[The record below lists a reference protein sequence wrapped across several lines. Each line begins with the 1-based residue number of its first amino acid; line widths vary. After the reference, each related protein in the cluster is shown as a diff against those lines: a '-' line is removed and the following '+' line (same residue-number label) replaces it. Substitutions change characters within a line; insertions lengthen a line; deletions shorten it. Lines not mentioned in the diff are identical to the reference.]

1 MSIKRFLT
9 ICFVSTSIILFGLSC
24 APKISQSASD
34 PSASAHKISCFSFP
48 DTSNLRFRA
57 TISINNVQLSG
68 IMISNLKRDTVTAMF
83 INEFGINGFSFKTC
97 GGKLKFLTVMSKL
110 DKWYIKRVLSKD
122 LAFMFMEARVPENGH
137 FFMYNSTKFQY
148 ELNSSGTISK
158 AKRIPLTCFSKDK
171 EMNGILENSN
181 DSITFRNL
189 KQNITY
195 TFTPI
200 K

>member
-9 ICFVSTSIILFGLSC
+9 ICFVSISIILFGLSC
-24 APKISQSASD
+24 APKISQG
-34 PSASAHKISCFSFP
+34 ASAPLASATKISCFSFP
-48 DTSNLRFRA
+48 DTSNLRLRA

-97 GGKLKFLTVMSKL
+97 GGKLKFLTVMSNL

-122 LAFMFMEARVPENGH
+122 LAFMFMVAKTPENGH
-137 FFMYNSTKFQY
+137 FFIYNSTKFQY

-158 AKRIPLTCFSKDK
+158 AKRIPLTCLSKDNG
-171 EMNGILENSN
+171 MTGILESFQ
-181 DSITFRNL
+181 DTIRFRNL